1 MDKSRCRLMKK
12 MSKKNVIEQF
22 VDYEI
27 VQKHIID
34 IYNKDDHS
42 VILKICLLEDK
53 AKDVAD
59 DIYDDLNSNRF
70 FLKLL
75 NNLDNLL
82 ILVIT
87 NVNAKE
93 EFVYEM

>member
-1 MDKSRCRLMKK
+1 MKK

-27 VQKHIID
+27 IQKHIID
-34 IYNKDDHS
+34 IYNRDEYS

-59 DIYDDLNSNRF
+59 DIYDDLNSNSF

>member
-1 MDKSRCRLMKK
+1 MKK
-12 MSKKNVIEQF
+12 FSKKNVIEQF

-27 VQKHIID
+27 LQKHIID
-34 IYNKDDHS
+34 IYSKDENYL
-42 VILKICLLEDK
+42 ILKICLLEDK
-53 AKDVAD
+53 AKDVAK
-59 DIYDDLNSNRF
+59 DIYDDLNKNRY

-75 NNLDNLL
+75 NTLDDIL

-87 NVNAKE
+87 NVNSDK